1 MASQVL
7 IDTNTKAKLIKALDK
22 LNKKNSLN
30 KYGNTAPMKE
40 DALIKAA
47 IDDYV
52 AGMIKNKVIK
62 WN

>member
-1 MASQVL
+1 MASQIL

-22 LNKKNSLN
+22 LNKENSLK
-30 KYGNTAPMKE
+30 KYGNTVPMKE

-52 AGMIKNKVIK
+52 ESE
-62 WN
+62 

>member
-52 AGMIKNKVIK
+52 DGMIKNKVIK

>member
-52 AGMIKNKVIK
+52 AGMIKNKEIK
-62 WN
+62 W

>member
-1 MASQVL
+1 MASQKL
-7 IDTNTKAKLIKALDK
+7 IDTNTKAKLIKAIDK
-22 LNKKNSLN
+22 LNKENSSK
-30 KYGNTAPMKE
+30 KYGNTVPLKE

-52 AGMIKNKVIK
+52 DGMIKNKVIK

>member
-40 DALIKAA
+40 DALIKEA

-52 AGMIKNKVIK
+52 AGMIKNKEIK
-62 WN
+62 W